1 MADQTVMD
9 AVNAALEN
17 GGVSTEGAGDTTDE
31 EIVDGT
37 EGTGDDVGDGVSDT
51 EGDGPDAEG
60 DEAADGDSVDGE
72 ADEEGAAPT
81 LTELAAE
88 AEKLGISVRDKGKFK
103 SAETLAAEIAAAK
116 EAAPKVGK
124 DGKPIVE
131 KAKKEADPLNDPIDK
146 GLKVET
152 QQRIRTLIDRTKA
165 AETERDTA
173 AGNFAQIIRGIEV
186 TGTTPEQY
194 GETLSFLQLF
204 NSGDPVQQ
212 GQALELIEGLADR
225 LATMLGKERAVS
237 DPLVAHADLTAAVKA
252 GHITRALALETARL
266 RNGTTM
272 RTTMATDANNAQRE
286 QQRIEQVKA
295 QGKQDLDEL
304 EKSLR
309 ASDPQYDRKL
319 AIILPSVQAA
329 FRRIPPNEWKAEFQR
344 IYREAKVGFVPQR
357 RPVPKNQPNRANK
370 SGGGGG
376 GAAPKG
382 GESAPADMMGALNA
396 ALARGPK

>member
-1 MADQTVMD
+1 MADPTVMD

-17 GGVSTEGAGDTTDE
+17 GGVSSEGAEDTTDE
-31 EIVDGT
+31 ELVEGGDTGT
-37 EGTGDDVGDGVSDT
+37 EGGETEESEVEPEDGEES
-51 EGDGPDAEG
+51 EGAEG
-60 DEAADGDSVDGE
+60 DSADGDG
-72 ADEEGAAPT
+72 DEEGAVAPT

-173 AGNFAQIIRGIEV
+173 TGNFAQIIRGIEV

-212 GQALELIEGLADR
+212 GQALELIESLADR

-295 QGKQDLDEL
+295 QGKQDLDGL
-304 EKSLR
+304 EKELR
-309 ASDPQYDRKL
+309 ASDPQYDAKL

-344 IYREAKVGFVPQR
+344 IYREAKIGFVPQR

-370 SGGGGG
+370 SGGSG

-382 GESAPADMMGALNA
+382 GESAPTDMMGALNA
-396 ALARGPK
+396 ALARGGK